1 MNDSWRSVLLRKV
14 FLLLLN
20 LSWNVGSANWTLGNI
35 FKSFSSR
42 SDMISPLVTPG

>member
-20 LSWNVGSANWTLGNI
+20 LFCNVGSANWTLRKI
-35 FKSFSSR
+35 LRVS
-42 SDMISPLVTPG
+42 VPGQI